1 MLDTKLEENNAE
13 KNNLKRAINAI
24 DGENNKVSYLANQKD
39 NEDKLEFLKNFT
51 EKESRD
57 KIISSLEHK
66 VSPDLF
72 KIVYLAQRMIKEFIK
87 NVYTSTPAD
96 KLEALEI
103 AFNRTNII
111 FNKLPENYNM
121 EIDEEAKTITI
132 AEKRR
137 RNQNKLLGYVLHG
150 YAHCFSNMN
159 KNEDK
164 DEILEEGNADIFVD
178 LVVNNYVKNHPF
190 ENFGFHIDKNYSLE
204 STYTEANSIIRS
216 RMYVLEK
223 LKIGKKML
231 LEFLLGDK
239 EKYLKNIFNGA
250 QKNDEFN
257 LNEFYE
263 KNKFA
268 LQDINRESIYYRKN
282 TILPMY
288 ILQEKIPAEN
298 ILEKEYSQLD
308 LIKKRFNYERI
319 NKINADELD
328 DFINI
333 MQDTDRIKDNLEEFL
348 ATELNGLTDMEKRMF
363 ADNIIENVLVICKY
377 KKINNDIAK
386 QTLEIIQ
393 YLINDLERNVKI
405 ERNNELLQKICDIS
419 DNIDIEDKK
428 TEDELKDSLSYLKI
442 KLEMANGGS
451 LTPDIFFNRL
461 QTSLK
466 NGSKIERNEELI
478 AYQTI
483 KDELNISKK

>member
-1 MLDTKLEENNAE
+1 MLDTKLEENNEE
-13 KNNLKRAINAI
+13 KNKLKRTIDAI
-24 DGENNKVSYLANQKD
+24 DSETNKVSYLVK
-39 NEDKLEFLKNFT
+39 FLKNFT

-72 KIVYLAQRMIKEFIK
+72 KIVYLAQRMIKEFVK
-87 NVYTSTPAD
+87 DVYTNIPVD
-96 KLEALEI
+96 KLEAIEI
-103 AFNRTNII
+103 TFNRTNII

-121 EIDEEAKTITI
+121 EVDDKTKTITI
-132 AEKRR
+132 SEKRR

-159 KNEDK
+159 KNENK

-178 LVVNNYVKNHPF
+178 LVVNNYIKNHPF
-190 ENFGFHIDKNYSLE
+190 ESFGFHIDKNYSIE

-223 LKIGKKML
+223 LKIDRKML

-250 QKNDEFN
+250 PKSDEFN

-308 LIKKRFNYERI
+308 LIKKRFNCERI

-328 DFINI
+328 DFISI
-333 MQDTDRIKDNLEEFL
+333 MQDTDRVKDNLEEFL
-348 ATELNGLTDMEKRMF
+348 STELNGLTDMEKRMS
-363 ADNIIENVLVICKY
+363 ADNIIENILVICKY
-377 KKINNDIAK
+377 KKLNNDIAK
-386 QTLEIIQ
+386 QTLDIMQ
-393 YLINDLERNVKI
+393 YLLNDLERNVKI
-405 ERNNELLQKICDIS
+405 ERNSELIQKICNIS
-419 DNIDIEDKK
+419 NNIKIEDKEL
-428 TEDELKDSLSYLKI
+428 EDELKDSLSYLKI

-451 LTPDIFFNRL
+451 LTPDIFFSRL
-461 QTSLK
+461 QSSLK

-483 KDELNISKK
+483 RDELNISKK

>member
-1 MLDTKLEENNAE
+1 MLETKIEE
-13 KNNLKRAINAI
+13 
-24 DGENNKVSYLANQKD
+24 KD
-39 NEDKLEFLKNFT
+39 NEAKLEFLKEFKD
-51 EKESRD
+51 KESRD
-57 KIISSLEHK
+57 KIINSLEHK

-72 KIVYLAQRMIKEFIK
+72 RIVYLAQRMTREFIK
-87 NVYTSTPAD
+87 DVYINVPDS
-96 KLEALEI
+96 KLEAIEI
-103 AFNRTNII
+103 TFNRTNII
-111 FNKLPENYNM
+111 INKLPENYNM
-121 EIDEEAKTITI
+121 EVDSKTNTITI
-132 AEKRR
+132 QEKRSH
-137 RNQNKLLGYVLHG
+137 NQSKLLGYILHG

-159 KNEDK
+159 LDEEK
-164 DEILEEGNADIFVD
+164 DTILEEGNADIFTD
-178 LVVNNYVKNHPF
+178 LVVNNYIEKHPF
-190 ENFGFHIDKNYSLE
+190 ENIGFHIKKDYTLE
-204 STYTEANSIIRS
+204 TAYTESDSIIRS

-223 LKIGKKML
+223 LKIDKKML

>member
-13 KNNLKRAINAI
+13 
-24 DGENNKVSYLANQKD
+24 
-39 NEDKLEFLKNFT
+39 
-51 EKESRD
+51 
-57 KIISSLEHK
+57 
-66 VSPDLF
+66 
-72 KIVYLAQRMIKEFIK
+72 
-87 NVYTSTPAD
+87 
-96 KLEALEI
+96 
-103 AFNRTNII
+103 
-111 FNKLPENYNM
+111 
-121 EIDEEAKTITI
+121 
-132 AEKRR
+132 
-137 RNQNKLLGYVLHG
+137 
-150 YAHCFSNMN
+150 
-159 KNEDK
+159 
-164 DEILEEGNADIFVD
+164 
-178 LVVNNYVKNHPF
+178 
-190 ENFGFHIDKNYSLE
+190 
-204 STYTEANSIIRS
+204 
-216 RMYVLEK
+216 
-223 LKIGKKML
+223 
-231 LEFLLGDK
+231 
-239 EKYLKNIFNGA
+239 
-250 QKNDEFN
+250 KNDEFN

>member
-1 MLDTKLEENNAE
+1 MLDTKLEENIEE
-13 KNNLKRAINAI
+13 KNNLRRTIDAI
-24 DGENNKVSYLANQKD
+24 DGETNKVSYLANQKD
-39 NEDKLEFLKNFT
+39 NEAKLEFLKNFT

-87 NVYTSTPAD
+87 DVYTSTPAD

-103 AFNRTNII
+103 TFNRTNII

-121 EIDEEAKTITI
+121 EVDDKTKTITI

-164 DEILEEGNADIFVD
+164 DDILEEGNADIFVD
-178 LVVNNYVKNHPF
+178 LVVNNYIKNHPF
-190 ENFGFHIDKNYSLE
+190 ESFGFHVDKNYSIE

-223 LKIGKKML
+223 LKIDKKML

-268 LQDINRESIYYRKN
+268 LQNINRESLYYKKN

-288 ILQEKIPAEN
+288 ILQEKIPNEN
-298 ILEKEYSQLD
+298 ILEKEYSELE
-308 LIKKRFNYERI
+308 LIKKCFNYERI

-333 MQDTDRIKDNLEEFL
+333 MQDTDKVQDNLEEFIQE
-348 ATELNGLTDMEKRMF
+348 ELNNLTDMEKRMS

-377 KKINNDIAK
+377 KKLNNDIAK
-386 QTLEIIQ
+386 QILEIIQ

-405 ERNNELLQKICDIS
+405 ERNSELLQKVCELS
-419 DNIDIEDKK
+419 NNIEIEDKQL
-428 TEDELKDSLSYLKI
+428 EDELKDALSYLKI
-442 KLEMANGGS
+442 KLEMATGGN

-461 QTSLK
+461 QSSLK

-483 KDELNISKK
+483 KDELNINKK

>member
-1 MLDTKLEENNAE
+1 MSFRGKFVDYYEIFFADKKFDDLSIKVIELCKKYINDFEYILDFGCGTGVFDIRFAKEGYSVYGVDISRDMIKYAKEHNFL
-13 KNNLKRAINAI
+13 
-24 DGENNKVSYLANQKD
+24 NNKIKYINGDIRNIKIDKIFDVVCALSHVICYQVS
-39 NEDKLEFLKNFT
+39 NESLMGVFMNAYKHLRRGGIFIFFVFYRAAIMKNGF
-51 EKESRD
+51 ESRI
-57 KIISSLEHK
+57 KK
-66 VSPDLF
+66 V
-72 KIVYLAQRMIKEFIK
+72 E
-87 NVYTSTPAD
+87 
-96 KLEALEI
+96 
-103 AFNRTNII
+103 
-111 FNKLPENYNM
+111 NKGVR
-121 EIDEEAKTITI
+121 IT
-132 AEKRR
+132 R
-137 RNQNKLLGYVLHG
+137 
-150 YAHCFSNMN
+150 FSN
-159 KNEDK
+159 
-164 DEILEEGNADIFVD
+164 I
-178 LVVNNYVKNHPF
+178 
-190 ENFGFHIDKNYSLE
+190 KNYSIE
-204 STYTEANSIIRS
+204 SAYTEANSIIRT

-223 LKIGKKML
+223 LKIDKKML

-282 TILPMY
+282 AILPMY
-288 ILQEKIPAEN
+288 ILQEKIVTEN

-333 MQDTDRIKDNLEEFL
+333 MQDTDRVKDNLAEFI
-348 ATELNGLTDMEKRMF
+348 ATELDGLTDMEKRMS

-405 ERNNELLQKICDIS
+405 ERNNELLQKIGDLS
-419 DNIDIEDKK
+419 NKIDIEDKQI
-428 TEDELKDSLSYLKI
+428 EDELKDSLSYLKI

-461 QTSLK
+461 QSSLK

>member
-1 MLDTKLEENNAE
+1 MLDTKLEENNEE
-13 KNNLKRAINAI
+13 KNNLRRTIDAI
-24 DGENNKVSYLANQKD
+24 DGETNKVSYLVNQKD
-39 NEDKLEFLKNFT
+39 NEAKLEFLKNFT

-57 KIISSLEHK
+57 KIINSLEHK

-72 KIVYLAQRMIKEFIK
+72 KIVYLAQRMIKEFLK
-87 NVYTSTPAD
+87 DVYTSTPAD
-96 KLEALEI
+96 KLEAIEI
-103 AFNRTNII
+103 SFNRTNII
-111 FNKLPENYNM
+111 FNKLPENFNM
-121 EIDEEAKTITI
+121 EIDDETKTITI
-132 AEKRR
+132 AEKRGH
-137 RNQNKLLGYVLHG
+137 NQNKLLGYVLHG

-159 KNEDK
+159 KNENRD
-164 DEILEEGNADIFVD
+164 DILEEGNADIFVD
-178 LVVNNYVKNHPF
+178 LAVNNYIKNHPF
-190 ENFGFHIDKNYSLE
+190 ENFGFHIDKNYSIE
-204 STYTEANSIIRS
+204 STYTEANSIVRS

-223 LKIGKKML
+223 LKIDKKML

-250 QKNDEFN
+250 QKNEEFN

-268 LQDINRESIYYRKN
+268 LQDIKRESIYYREN

-308 LIKKRFNYERI
+308 LIKKCFNYERI

-328 DFINI
+328 DIINI
-333 MQDTDRIKDNLEEFL
+333 MQDTDRVKDNLEEFIIE
-348 ATELNGLTDMEKRMF
+348 ELDNLTDMEKRMSS
-363 ADNIIENVLVICKY
+363 DNIIENVLVICKY
-377 KKINNDIAK
+377 KQLNNEVAT
-386 QTLEIIQ
+386 QVLEIIQ

-405 ERNNELLQKICDIS
+405 ERNDELLQKICDLIN
-419 DNIDIEDKK
+419 NIEVEDKQI
-428 TEDELKDSLSYLKI
+428 EDELKDSLSYLKI

-451 LTPDIFFNRL
+451 LTPDMFFNRL
-461 QTSLK
+461 QSSLK

-483 KDELNISKK
+483 KDELNMSKN

>member
-1 MLDTKLEENNAE
+1 MLDTKLEENNEE
-13 KNNLKRAINAI
+13 KNNLKRTIDAI
-24 DGENNKVSYLANQKD
+24 DGENNKVSYLANQND
-39 NEDKLEFLKNFT
+39 NEAKLEFLKNFT

-72 KIVYLAQRMIKEFIK
+72 KIVYLAQRMVKEFVK
-87 NVYTSTPAD
+87 DVYTSAPTD
-96 KLEALEI
+96 KLEAIEI
-103 AFNRTNII
+103 TFNRTNII

-121 EIDEEAKTITI
+121 EIDEESKTITI

-137 RNQNKLLGYVLHG
+137 HNQNKLLGYVLHG
-150 YAHCFSNMN
+150 YAHCFSNMH
-159 KNEDK
+159 KNENK

-178 LVVNNYVKNHPF
+178 LVVNNYIKNHPF
-190 ENFGFHIDKNYSLE
+190 ESFGFHVDKNYSIE

-223 LKIGKKML
+223 LKIDKKML

-268 LQDINRESIYYRKN
+268 LQNINRESLYYKKN

-288 ILQEKIPAEN
+288 ILQEKIPNEN
-298 ILEKEYSQLD
+298 ILEKEYSELE
-308 LIKKRFNYERI
+308 LIKKCFNYERI
-319 NKINADELD
+319 NKINVDELD

-333 MQDTDRIKDNLEEFL
+333 MQDTDKVQDNLEEFIQE
-348 ATELNGLTDMEKRMF
+348 ELNNLTDMEKRMS

-377 KKINNDIAK
+377 KKLNNDIAK
-386 QTLEIIQ
+386 QILEIIQ

-405 ERNNELLQKICDIS
+405 ERNSELLQKVCELS
-419 DNIDIEDKK
+419 NNIEIEDKQL
-428 TEDELKDSLSYLKI
+428 EDELKDALSYLKI
-442 KLEMANGGS
+442 KLEMATGGN

-461 QTSLK
+461 QSSLK

-483 KDELNISKK
+483 KDELNINKK

>member
-1 MLDTKLEENNAE
+1 MLDTKLEENNGE
-13 KNNLKRAINAI
+13 KNNLRRTIDAI

-39 NEDKLEFLKNFT
+39 NEEKLEFLKNFT

-87 NVYTSTPAD
+87 DVYTSTPAD
-96 KLEALEI
+96 KLEAIEI
-103 AFNRTNII
+103 TFNRTNII
-111 FNKLPENYNM
+111 FNKLPDNYNM
-121 EIDEEAKTITI
+121 EVDEESKTITI
-132 AEKRR
+132 AENRR
-137 RNQNKLLGYVLHG
+137 HNQNKLLGYVLHG
-150 YAHCFSNMN
+150 YAHCFSNIN
-159 KNEDK
+159 KSENE

-178 LVVNNYVKNHPF
+178 LVVNNYIKKHPF
-190 ENFGFHIDKNYSLE
+190 ESFGFHIDKNYSIE
-204 STYTEANSIIRS
+204 SAYTEANSIIRT

-223 LKIGKKML
+223 LKI
-231 LEFLLGDK
+231 D
-239 EKYLKNIFNGA
+239 KNIFNGA

-257 LNEFYE
+257 LDEFYE

-348 ATELNGLTDMEKRMF
+348 ATELNELTDMEKRMS

-377 KKINNDIAK
+377 KKLNNDIAK

-393 YLINDLERNVKI
+393 YLINDLERNVNI

-419 DNIDIEDKK
+419 DSIDIEDKK

-461 QTSLK
+461 QSSLK